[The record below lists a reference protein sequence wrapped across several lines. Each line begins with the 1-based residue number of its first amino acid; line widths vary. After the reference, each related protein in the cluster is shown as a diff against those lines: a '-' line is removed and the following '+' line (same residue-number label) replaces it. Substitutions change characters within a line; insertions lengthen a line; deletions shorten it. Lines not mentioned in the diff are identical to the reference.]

1 MSAPTGSLVTGPVRG
16 WAFPQQPLARVARV
30 RAAIYAIVILDVLF
44 FVTDPIDHGDVPTAL
59 YRELPVRAL
68 LHLPQPS
75 PAYGW
80 ILLFAILA
88 SAAVAAAGRL
98 PRLAGWVCA
107 VAMLDWV
114 SNGMSYGKVDH
125 DHFALV
131 VALFVLPTVGRAGW
145 FEGRRTE
152 AAGWALRMIQLA
164 VVATYFL
171 SAIAKIR
178 EGGWLWG
185 GSATLIW
192 ALSRRGDVQPAQWLS
207 TQPALTYAMQW
218 TVFVAE
224 LLSPIM
230 LWLRGRALLAAVGFW
245 ILFHACTYALLT
257 IHFLPTAI
265 CLFAFL
271 PLERI
276 GRRGAS
282 VSTAA
287 ASAEGGGPT
296 APALRSRRRV
306 GARLRIQSQAAEP
319 GPTHAGS
326 QPRVPPADRGAG
338 HPARPRP
345 TQASIP
351 RHDARG

>member
-1 MSAPTGSLVTGPVRG
+1 MSVRG
-16 WAFPQQPLARVARV
+16 WAFPQTPLARVARV

-44 FVTDPIDHGDVPTAL
+44 FVTDPIDHGDVPAAL

-75 PAYGW
+75 PTYGW
-80 ILLFAILA
+80 VLLFVTLV
-88 SAAVAAAGRL
+88 SAVVAASGRW

-107 VAMLDWV
+107 LAMLDWV

-145 FEGRRTE
+145 FEGRGTE

-185 GSATLIW
+185 SSAALIW

-207 TQPALTYAMQW
+207 MQPALTNVMQW

-224 LLSPIM
+224 LLSPVM

-245 ILFHACTYALLT
+245 ILFHACTYVLLT

-265 CLFAFL
+265 CLLAFL

-276 GRRGAS
+276 GRRGAP
-282 VSTAA
+282 VSSAEPGGA
-287 ASAEGGGPT
+287 GAGEPVASAKG
-296 APALRSRRRV
+296 SRRRAA
-306 GARLRIQSQAAEP
+306 ARLRIQS
-319 GPTHAGS
+319 
-326 QPRVPPADRGAG
+326 
-338 HPARPRP
+338 
-345 TQASIP
+345 
-351 RHDARG
+351 

>member
-1 MSAPTGSLVTGPVRG
+1 MNIRG
-16 WAFPQQPLARVARV
+16 WAFPRTPLARVARV

-44 FVTDPIDHGDVPTAL
+44 FVTDPIDHGDVPAAL

-75 PAYGW
+75 PVYGW
-80 ILLFAILA
+80 VLLLVILV
-88 SAAVAAAGRL
+88 SAAVAASGRL

-145 FEGRRTE
+145 FEGRGTE

-171 SAIAKIR
+171 SAVAKIR

-185 GSATLIW
+185 SSATLVW

-207 TQPALTYAMQW
+207 TQPALTYVMQW

-224 LLSPIM
+224 LLSPVM
-230 LWLRGRALLAAVGFW
+230 LWLRGRALLVAVCFW
-245 ILFHACTYALLT
+245 MVFHASTYVLLT

-265 CLFAFL
+265 CLLAFL
-271 PLERI
+271 RLERI
-276 GRRGAS
+276 GRRADPAS
-282 VSTAA
+282 TPASGEVESNDPVAA
-287 ASAEGGGPT
+287 AKRG
-296 APALRSRRRV
+296 RRRV
-306 GARLRIQSQAAEP
+306 GARLRIQS
-319 GPTHAGS
+319 
-326 QPRVPPADRGAG
+326 
-338 HPARPRP
+338 
-345 TQASIP
+345 
-351 RHDARG
+351 

>member
-1 MSAPTGSLVTGPVRG
+1 MSIRR
-16 WAFPQQPLARVARV
+16 WAFPQAPLARVARV

-44 FVTDPIDHGDVPTAL
+44 FVTDPIDHGDVPAAL

-75 PAYGW
+75 PTYGW
-80 ILLFAILA
+80 VLLFVILV
-88 SAAVAAAGRL
+88 SAAVAASGRW

-145 FEGRRTE
+145 FEGRGTE

-185 GSATLIW
+185 SSATLIW

-207 TQPALTYAMQW
+207 MQPMLTNVMQW

-224 LLSPIM
+224 LLSPVM

-245 ILFHACTYALLT
+245 IIFHASTYVLLT

-265 CLFAFL
+265 CLLAFL

-276 GRRGAS
+276 GRRGAP
-282 VSTAA
+282 VSSAEPGGA
-287 ASAEGGGPT
+287 GAGEPVASAKG
-296 APALRSRRRV
+296 SRRRAA
-306 GARLRIQSQAAEP
+306 ARLRIQS
-319 GPTHAGS
+319 
-326 QPRVPPADRGAG
+326 
-338 HPARPRP
+338 
-345 TQASIP
+345 
-351 RHDARG
+351 

>member
-1 MSAPTGSLVTGPVRG
+1 MSAPARSLVTGRLRG
-16 WAFPQQPLARVARV
+16 WAFPKTPLARVARV

-44 FVTDPIDHGDVPTAL
+44 FVTDPIDHGDVPAGL

-75 PAYGW
+75 PTYGW
-80 ILLFAILA
+80 VLLFVILV
-88 SAAVAAAGRL
+88 SAAVAASGRW

-131 VALFVLPTVGRAGW
+131 VALFVLPTVGGAGW
-145 FEGRRTE
+145 LEGRHTE

-171 SAIAKIR
+171 SAIAKVR

-185 GSATLIW
+185 SSATLVW

-207 TQPALTYAMQW
+207 TQPALTSVMQW

-245 ILFHACTYALLT
+245 MLFHACTYVLLT

-265 CLFAFL
+265 CLLAFL

-276 GRRGAS
+276 GRRGPS
-282 VSTAA
+282 VSTAGAGGTGSGELA
-287 ASAEGGGPT
+287 AAAQP
-296 APALRSRRRV
+296 LRRRV
-306 GARLRIQSQAAEP
+306 GARLRSE
-319 GPTHAGS
+319 S
-326 QPRVPPADRGAG
+326 
-338 HPARPRP
+338 
-345 TQASIP
+345 
-351 RHDARG
+351 

>member
-1 MSAPTGSLVTGPVRG
+1 MSIRR
-16 WAFPQQPLARVARV
+16 WAFPQAPLARVARV

-44 FVTDPIDHGDVPTAL
+44 FVTDPIDHGDVPAAL

-75 PAYGW
+75 PTYGW
-80 ILLFAILA
+80 VLLFVILV
-88 SAAVAAAGRL
+88 SAAVAASGRW

-145 FEGRRTE
+145 FEGRGTE

-185 GSATLIW
+185 SSATLIW
-192 ALSRRGDVQPAQWLS
+192 ALSRRGDIQPAQWLS
-207 TQPALTYAMQW
+207 MQPMLTNVMQW

-224 LLSPIM
+224 LLSPVM

-245 ILFHACTYALLT
+245 IIFHASTYVLLT

-265 CLFAFL
+265 CLLAFL

-276 GRRGAS
+276 GRRGAP
-282 VSTAA
+282 VSSAEPGGA
-287 ASAEGGGPT
+287 GAGEPMASAKG
-296 APALRSRRRV
+296 SRRRAA
-306 GARLRIQSQAAEP
+306 ARLRIQS
-319 GPTHAGS
+319 
-326 QPRVPPADRGAG
+326 
-338 HPARPRP
+338 
-345 TQASIP
+345 
-351 RHDARG
+351 

>member
-1 MSAPTGSLVTGPVRG
+1 MSAPAGSLATGRLRG
-16 WAFPQQPLARVARV
+16 WAFPQTPLARVARV
-30 RAAIYAIVILDVLF
+30 RAAIYTIVILDVLF
-44 FVTDPIDHGDVPTAL
+44 FVTDPIDHGDVPAAL

-80 ILLFAILA
+80 VLLFVIVV
-88 SAAVAAAGRL
+88 SAAVAASGRL

-131 VALFVLPTVGRAGW
+131 VALFVLPTVGRAEW

-185 GSATLIW
+185 SSATLIW

-207 TQPALTYAMQW
+207 AQPALTYAMQW

-245 ILFHACTYALLT
+245 VVFHACTYVLLT

-265 CLFAFL
+265 CLLAFL

-282 VSTAA
+282 GSTPGAGGVEPGEP
-287 ASAEGGGPT
+287 ASA
-296 APALRSRRRV
+296 AQRSRRRV
-306 GARLRIQSQAAEP
+306 GARLRTQS
-319 GPTHAGS
+319 
-326 QPRVPPADRGAG
+326 
-338 HPARPRP
+338 
-345 TQASIP
+345 
-351 RHDARG
+351 

>member
-1 MSAPTGSLVTGPVRG
+1 MSAPAGALDTGRLRG
-16 WAFPQQPLARVARV
+16 WAFPQTPLARVARV
-30 RAAIYAIVILDVLF
+30 RAAIYAVVILDVLF
-44 FVTDPIDHGDVPTAL
+44 FVTDPIDHGDVPEAL

-75 PAYGW
+75 PTYGW
-80 ILLFAILA
+80 LLLFVILV
-88 SAAVAAAGRL
+88 SAAVAASGRL

-107 VAMLDWV
+107 AAMLDWV

-152 AAGWALRMIQLA
+152 AAGWTLRMIQLA

-171 SAIAKIR
+171 SAVAKIR

-185 GSATLIW
+185 SSATLIW

-207 TQPALTYAMQW
+207 TQPALTYVMQW

-224 LLSPIM
+224 LLSPLM
-230 LWLRGRALLAAVGFW
+230 LWLRGRALLAAVAFW
-245 ILFHACTYALLT
+245 ILFHACTYVLLT

-265 CLFAFL
+265 CLLAFM

-282 VSTAA
+282 VSSEGAGG
-287 ASAEGGGPT
+287 AESGEPGPD
-296 APALRSRRRV
+296 AQRSRRRV
-306 GARLRIQSQAAEP
+306 AARLRIQS
-319 GPTHAGS
+319 
-326 QPRVPPADRGAG
+326 
-338 HPARPRP
+338 
-345 TQASIP
+345 
-351 RHDARG
+351 

>member
-1 MSAPTGSLVTGPVRG
+1 MSIRR
-16 WAFPQQPLARVARV
+16 WAFPQAPLARVARV

-44 FVTDPIDHGDVPTAL
+44 FVTDPIDHGDVPAAL

-75 PAYGW
+75 PTYGW
-80 ILLFAILA
+80 VLLFVILV
-88 SAAVAAAGRL
+88 SAAVAASGRW

-145 FEGRRTE
+145 FEGRGTE

-185 GSATLIW
+185 SSATLIW
-192 ALSRRGDVQPAQWLS
+192 ALSRRGDIQPAQWLS
-207 TQPALTYAMQW
+207 MQPMLTNVMQW

-224 LLSPIM
+224 LLSPVM

-245 ILFHACTYALLT
+245 IIFHASTYVLLT

-265 CLFAFL
+265 CLLAFL

-276 GRRGAS
+276 GRRGAP
-282 VSTAA
+282 VSSAEPGGA
-287 ASAEGGGPT
+287 GAGEPVASAKG
-296 APALRSRRRV
+296 SRRRAA
-306 GARLRIQSQAAEP
+306 ARLRIQS
-319 GPTHAGS
+319 
-326 QPRVPPADRGAG
+326 
-338 HPARPRP
+338 
-345 TQASIP
+345 
-351 RHDARG
+351 